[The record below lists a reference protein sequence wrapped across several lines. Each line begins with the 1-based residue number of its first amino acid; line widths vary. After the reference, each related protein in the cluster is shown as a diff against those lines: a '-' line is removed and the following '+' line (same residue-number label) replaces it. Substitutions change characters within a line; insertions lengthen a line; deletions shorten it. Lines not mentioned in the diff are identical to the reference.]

1 MESLHGRVLSELL
14 WNELNVGTGH
24 TRVSPAQ
31 RVSPPMTITLNRV
44 PYIGKG
50 GTTPYVFGVP
60 F

>member
-1 MESLHGRVLSELL
+1 MKKASATLKANLRVLTYL
-14 WNELNVGTGH
+14 GTGH